1 MQQQYDYLST
11 GGIDHKQ
18 EEEPSVAVEGE
29 VWMKPVTTYDTSSFT
44 DISPLQ
50 NSFTFD
56 NITDYTVCYNA
67 DYGLIIFYVD
77 DSPKHLRAIDKNGV
91 ERWRTYDIGNSSAYD
106 AVTQGE
112 YVAVSSRDD
121 QGGSNDD
128 YLLSVY
134 SVENGDKVAERNF
147 GNNEQLYKLDIS
159 NTVVAGMRDNQHSYR
174 GILLDDQFT
183 EFDVYSP
190 DLPDY
195 DSNTYDFGPLCT
207 DEYVYF
213 YMDTQ
218 YDGLYVASVD
228 RIESQ
233 EYYEMGFDLNDRYGL
248 ELIGNKVIGTD
259 GSNPDTYNINTRE
272 VNRVEISPSTVDS
285 NYGNINTDH
294 FESIGEYLF
303 TSENNNDTI
312 IVWDKQFNSVLDK
325 QINNFNSGSEI
336 SVSGDSFIHSRNDT
350 IYVHDLIGVEESM
363 AAELYVF
370 SGSNWIKV

>member
-50 NSFTFD
+50 NSFSFD
-56 NITDYTVCYNA
+56 NISNYAVCYNA

-91 ERWRTYDIGNSSAYD
+91 ERWRTYDIGNRSAYD

-121 QGGSNDD
+121 QGGSDDD

-134 SVENGDKVAERNF
+134 SVENGDKVAERNL
-147 GNNEQLYKLDIS
+147 GSNELYKLDIS
-159 NTVVAGMRDNQHSYR
+159 NTVVVGVEDNENYYR
-174 GILLDDQFT
+174 GILFDDNFT
-183 EFDVYSP
+183 EFNISSP
-190 DLPDY
+190 DIPSY
-195 DSNTYDFGPLCT
+195 GSSGGYEFGPLCT
-207 DEYVYF
+207 DEYVYLYF
-213 YMDTQ
+213 DSDD
-218 YDGLYVASVD
+218 DGLYVASVD

-233 EYYEMGFDLNDRYGL
+233 TYYETRFNMSNYHNL
-248 ELIGNKVIGTD
+248 EIIGNNVIET
-259 GSNPDTYNINTRE
+259 STTNPDTYNINTRE
-272 VNRVEISPSTVDS
+272 VNNVNINPSDVDS
-285 NYGNINTDH
+285 NYGNIARV
-294 FESIGEYLF
+294 ESIGEYLF
-303 TSENNNDTI
+303 TSEDNNDTI
-312 IVWDKQFNSVLDK
+312 IVWDKEFNSVLDK

-350 IYVHDLIGVEESM
+350 IYVHDLIGVEEST